1 MYQLLQKMGDFT
13 FDKIAEE
20 TNLVNKYS
28 EIFKSGKKESIDKF
42 KDYFDSYNKIINGTG
57 GMEALIS
64 KFKSEFKKPQAS
76 AEKMESQPWNEKYFN
91 FCVSGDKKNDVYV
104 YPQDAG
110 FDKLSIPLHFPVNCI
125 KLEDV
130 KKDSIQIGNRSGR
143 MVLYGTSASGEELGV
158 ALNFKAMLIHNHD
171 LKKWLVIPYKIS
183 NKPPGDVE
191 CKTIAMVLSTG
202 DPERQYMLWETGMQ
216 ESRGKLGIINDKFVD
231 ASVKKN
237 EKSFDEKQCKTLVA
251 AANSL
256 TKGSSGGPS
265 TKAPKSAKAPKPA
278 KAPKKASK
286 KVSKKKVGGAKKSS
300 KKKSSKK
307 KSSKKKSSKK

>member
-1 MYQLLQKMGDFT
+1 
-13 FDKIAEE
+13 
-20 TNLVNKYS
+20 
-28 EIFKSGKKESIDKF
+28 
-42 KDYFDSYNKIINGTG
+42 
-57 GMEALIS
+57 
-64 KFKSEFKKPQAS
+64 
-76 AEKMESQPWNEKYFN
+76 
-91 FCVSGDKKNDVYV
+91 
-104 YPQDAG
+104 
-110 FDKLSIPLHFPVNCI
+110 
-125 KLEDV
+125 
-130 KKDSIQIGNRSGR
+130 
-143 MVLYGTSASGEELGV
+143 
-158 ALNFKAMLIHNHD
+158 
-171 LKKWLVIPYKIS
+171 
-183 NKPPGDVE
+183 
-191 CKTIAMVLSTG
+191 MVLSTG